1 MHGKDEL
8 AGHGISLRGSKAAYY
23 KVRMH
28 RGNGNYPGKEVNAWV
43 RFQRR
48 ELAAQ
53 VGELVSEESV
63 VSSANS

>member
-1 MHGKDEL
+1 
-8 AGHGISLRGSKAAYY
+8 
-23 KVRMH
+23 MH